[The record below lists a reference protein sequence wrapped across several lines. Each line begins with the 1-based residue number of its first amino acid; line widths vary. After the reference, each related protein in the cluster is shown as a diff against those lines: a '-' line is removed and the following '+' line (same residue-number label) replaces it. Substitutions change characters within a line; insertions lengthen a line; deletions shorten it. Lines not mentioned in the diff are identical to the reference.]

1 MHAWIW
7 CISSLK
13 VLTNNGLAFGKGRY
27 FMARPTRPDRKEEAP
42 PAKAAAEGEQ
52 QRHRTEPIPE
62 TVTEVHGYPK
72 KLVLYKLDAS
82 PFWWVRTFHKGKIYR
97 RTTRTEV
104 KREATL
110 FARNFYD
117 EVVSGQVLKPQ
128 RKEDKMTFA
137 KVAEAYMKSKQ
148 AQVARK
154 DLTEMTYKIMDYRMK
169 KVILPALGER
179 EITAIHYDDLE
190 ELLDD
195 LSHDELSGSTISG
208 YMKAA
213 RSVFNYA
220 YKRRDIANIPHFPTV
235 DAEHQ
240 PRGYFTNKEYRKL
253 WNRARKLV
261 GKRFEYRKLTDEDGK
276 ELQGKF
282 FAEGECEEGR
292 LIRKTT
298 ITPELAELVIFMV
311 NSYCRPTDI
320 KNIKHKHVT
329 VVRGEHTFLRLN
341 APPTK
346 GHDEPFVT
354 MKQAVAVYERLT
366 AYNASVGRDTGPE
379 AYVFFPNYENRDYA
393 LKELMRQFAVL
404 TWNLALGKGPK
415 GEPRTIYS
423 LRHTCFMFRLMYGEK
438 METLTLARNG
448 RTSVEMVEK
457 HYASQLVGEHNIDM
471 IQSRRKRH
479 QKRDKT
485 ETEAQ

>member
-1 MHAWIW
+1 
-7 CISSLK
+7 
-13 VLTNNGLAFGKGRY
+13 
-27 FMARPTRPDRKEEAP
+27 MARNAKTG
-42 PAKAAAEGEQ
+42 KAAPTHATAEEKLP
-52 QRHRTEPIPE
+52 RHRTEPIPG
-62 TVTEVHGYPK
+62 TLTEVHGYPK
-72 KLVLYKLDAS
+72 KLKLYKLEAS
-82 PFWWVRTFHKGKIYR
+82 PYWWVRTFHNGKVYR
-97 RTTRTEV
+97 RTTKTEV
-104 KREATL
+104 KREATA
-110 FARNFYD
+110 FARAFYD
-117 EVVSGQVLKPQ
+117 EVVTGRVQSPQ
-128 RKEDKMTFA
+128 RKDDRMTFA
-137 KVAEAYMKSKQ
+137 KVAEAFMKSKA

-154 DLTEMTYKIMDYRMK
+154 DLTDMTYKIMDYRLK

-208 YMKAA
+208 YMKTA
-213 RSVFNYA
+213 RSVFSYA
-220 YKRRDIANIPHFPTV
+220 YKRRDIAAIPHFPTV
-235 DAEHQ
+235 DASHQ

-276 ELQGKF
+276 ELQGQF
-282 FAEGECEEGR
+282 YAEGECEEGR

-320 KNIKHKHVT
+320 KNLQHKHVT
-329 VVRGEHTFLRLN
+329 VVRDEHTFLRLN
-341 APPTK
+341 PPPTK

-354 MKQAVAVYERLT
+354 MKQAVAVYDRLT
-366 AYNASVGRDTGPE
+366 AYNASQGRKTGPD
-379 AYVFFPNYENRDYA
+379 AYVFFPNYDKRDYA

-404 TWNLALGKGPK
+404 MWNLNMGTGPK
-415 GEPRTIYS
+415 GEQRTIYS

-438 METLTLARNG
+438 MDMLTLARNG

-457 HYASQLVGEHNIDM
+457 HYASQLRGEHNIDM
-471 IQSRRKRH
+471 IQSRRNRRS
-479 QKRDKT
+479 KRDRQPA
-485 ETEAQ
+485 ET

>member
-1 MHAWIW
+1 
-7 CISSLK
+7 
-13 VLTNNGLAFGKGRY
+13 
-27 FMARPTRPDRKEEAP
+27 
-42 PAKAAAEGEQ
+42 
-52 QRHRTEPIPE
+52 
-62 TVTEVHGYPK
+62 
-72 KLVLYKLDAS
+72 
-82 PFWWVRTFHKGKIYR
+82 
-97 RTTRTEV
+97 
-104 KREATL
+104 
-110 FARNFYD
+110 
-117 EVVSGQVLKPQ
+117 
-128 RKEDKMTFA
+128 
-137 KVAEAYMKSKQ
+137 
-148 AQVARK
+148 
-154 DLTEMTYKIMDYRMK
+154 
-169 KVILPALGER
+169 
-179 EITAIHYDDLE
+179 
-190 ELLDD
+190 
-195 LSHDELSGSTISG
+195 
-208 YMKAA
+208 MKAA

-235 DAEHQ
+235 NAEHQ
-240 PRGYFTNKEYRKL
+240 PRGYFTNKEYRRL

-261 GKRFEYRKLTDEDGK
+261 GKRVEYRKLTDANGN
-276 ELQGKF
+276 ELQGRF

-448 RTSVEMVEK
+448 RTSVEMVAK

-479 QKRDKT
+479 QKRDKQLA
-485 ETEAQ
+485 ETQ

>member
-1 MHAWIW
+1 
-7 CISSLK
+7 
-13 VLTNNGLAFGKGRY
+13 
-27 FMARPTRPDRKEEAP
+27 MARPTRPIRKKEAP
-42 PAKAAAEGEQ
+42 LAKAAAKAEQ

-62 TVTEVHGYPK
+62 TMTEVHGYPK
-72 KLVLYKLDAS
+72 KLVLYKLEAS

-97 RTTRTEV
+97 RSTKTEA
-104 KREATL
+104 KREATM
-110 FARNFYD
+110 FAKNFYD

-154 DLTEMTYKIMDYRMK
+154 DLTDMTYKIMDYRMK

-179 EITAIHYDDLE
+179 DITAIHYDDLE
-190 ELLDD
+190 ELLDE

-208 YMKAA
+208 YMKTA

-220 YKRRDIANIPHFPTV
+220 YKRRDITAIPHFPTV

-240 PRGYFTNKEYRKL
+240 PRGYFTRLEYRQL
-253 WNRARKLV
+253 WNRARSLV
-261 GKRFEYRKLTDEDGK
+261 GKRFEYRKLTDANGK
-276 ELQGKF
+276 ELQGRF

-320 KNIKHKHVT
+320 KNLQHKHVT
-329 VVRGEHTFLRLN
+329 VVRDEHTFLRLN
-341 APPTK
+341 PPPTK

-354 MKQAVAVYERLT
+354 MKQAVTVYERLT
-366 AYNASVGRDTGPE
+366 AYNASLGRNTGPE
-379 AYVFFPNYENRDYA
+379 AYIFFPNYEKRDYA

-404 TWNLALGKGPK
+404 TWNLNLGIGPK
-415 GEPRTIYS
+415 GEKRTIYS
-423 LRHTCFMFRLMYGEK
+423 LRHSCFMFRLMYGEK
-438 METLTLARNG
+438 LETLTLARNG

-457 HYASQLVGEHNIDM
+457 HYASQLRGEHNIDM
-471 IQSRRKRH
+471 IQSRRKRR
-479 QKRDKT
+479 QKHHRQQT
-485 ETEAQ
+485 ETS

>member
-1 MHAWIW
+1 
-7 CISSLK
+7 
-13 VLTNNGLAFGKGRY
+13 
-27 FMARPTRPDRKEEAP
+27 MARPTRPDRKEEAP
-42 PAKAAAEGEQ
+42 PAKAAAEGEH
-52 QRHRTEPIPE
+52 QRHRTQPIPE
-62 TVTEVHGYPK
+62 TITEVHGYPN
-72 KLVLYKLDAS
+72 KLILYKLDAS
-82 PFWWVRTFHKGKIYR
+82 PYWWVRTFEKGKIYR
-97 RTTRTEV
+97 RSTKTEV
-104 KREATL
+104 KREATA
-110 FARNFYD
+110 FARAFYN
-117 EVVSGQVLKPQ
+117 EVVTGQVQSPP

-179 EITAIHYDDLE
+179 EISAIHYEDLE
-190 ELLDD
+190 ELLDE
-195 LSHDELSGSTISG
+195 LSHDDLSGSTISG

-220 YKRRDIANIPHFPTV
+220 YKRRDITAIPHFPTV

-240 PRGYFTNKEYRKL
+240 PRGYFTNKEYRRL

-261 GKRFEYRKLTDEDGK
+261 GKRFEYRKLTDANGN
-276 ELQGKF
+276 ELQGRF
-282 FAEGECEEGR
+282 LAEGECEEGR

-298 ITPELAELVIFMV
+298 ITPELADLIIFMV

-320 KNIKHKHVT
+320 KNLQHKHVT
-329 VVRGEHTFLRLN
+329 VVRDEHTFLRLN
-341 APPTK
+341 PPPTK

-354 MKQAVAVYERLT
+354 MKQAVNVYDRLT
-366 AYNASVGRDTGPE
+366 AYNAELGRDTGPE
-379 AYVFFPNYENRDYA
+379 AYVFFPNYEKRDYA

-404 TWNLALGKGPK
+404 TWNMNLGTGPK
-415 GEPRTIYS
+415 GEQRTIYS

-438 METLTLARNG
+438 IDTLTLARNG
-448 RTSVEMVEK
+448 RTSVEMMEK
-457 HYASQLVGEHNIDM
+457 HYASQLRGEHNIDM

-479 QKRDKT
+479 QKREK
-485 ETEAQ
+485 EKAEA